1 MSHVNYFICSLERDI
16 KGLPIRRDSFIN
28 NNTLLVKFSLEGV
41 DMLMV
46 RFEEGGIM
54 PSASLCSKSFYRPD
68 FRFSTQISKKNR
80 GIFGEMLRNYQ
91 GRI

>member
-46 RFEEGGIM
+46 GVERVLTDSVVLTG
-54 PSASLCSKSFYRPD
+54 SY
-68 FRFSTQISKKNR
+68 
-80 GIFGEMLRNYQ
+80 
-91 GRI
+91 

>member
-46 RFEEGGIM
+46 RFEVEQTD
-54 PSASLCSKSFYRPD
+54 SVEFTVSY
-68 FRFSTQISKKNR
+68 
-80 GIFGEMLRNYQ
+80 
-91 GRI
+91 